1 MPEEIKFLTY
11 YFFVIGFA
19 TQLGLLFI
27 QVRTFARTRHASLM
41 ILAVATG
48 IGAIYLVLC
57 SLANMVSVPDV
68 YHKPINYMGAFL
80 LTIYGILGLWGA
92 AWLFHA
98 FQVALVKH
106 QPNNNDA

>member
-1 MPEEIKFLTY
+1 MSEDMKLLMY

-19 TQLGLLFI
+19 TQLGLLFLQI
-27 QVRTFARTRHASLM
+27 RTFARTRHASLM

-48 IGAIYLVLC
+48 IGSIYLVLC

-68 YHKPINYMGAFL
+68 YERPINYIGAVL
-80 LTIYGILGLWGA
+80 LTINGVLGLWGA

-98 FQVALVKH
+98 FQVAFAKH
-106 QPNNNDA
+106 QPNNNGA

>member
-1 MPEEIKFLTY
+1 MSEDMKLLMY

-19 TQLGLLFI
+19 TQLGLLFLQI
-27 QVRTFARTRHASLM
+27 RTFARTRHTSLM

-68 YHKPINYMGAFL
+68 YEKPINYIGAVL
-80 LTIYGILGLWGA
+80 LTINGVLGQTA
-92 AWLFHA
+92 TH
-98 FQVALVKH
+98 
-106 QPNNNDA
+106 